1 MSTKTANDKLTELKR
16 AAFLAST
23 KYSAVC
29 RRYQA
34 AAAEAGRLGT
44 EKVAAEAELH
54 RANEMFLKAQEE
66 AKAGNQ

>member
-23 KYSAVC
+23 KYSAAY
-29 RRYQA
+29 RRHAKAVADA
-34 AAAEAGRLGT
+34 ARLGT

-54 RANEMFLKAQEE
+54 EANEAFLKAQEE
-66 AKAGNQ
+66 QKAGGQ

>member
-23 KYSAVC
+23 KYSAAY
-29 RRYQA
+29 RRHA
-34 AAAEAGRLGT
+34 KAMAEAGRLST

-54 RANEMFLKAQEE
+54 EANEAFLKAQEE
-66 AKAGNQ
+66 AKAGKQ